1 MCSHIFLFPHHNT
14 LPWHMLACIRV
25 EGQLEKRRIC
35 HHAECWPTVMWVN
48 IETVTLVMGILWLH
62 FQTDLSVIFQVFLHK
77 KQFPSDKTAD
87 IALKAEKKLT
97 LVPIIFVLVRIWGTI
112 RFILYSYAD
121 IGVHNLWWDRG
132 LLYLQVGFL
141 VENLTYCKSSINS
154 PPLSQNF
161 ISPPL

>member
-1 MCSHIFLFPHHNT
+1 
-14 LPWHMLACIRV
+14 MLNV
-25 EGQLEKRRIC
+25 GLQLCGLILKQ
-35 HHAECWPTVMWVN
+35 
-48 IETVTLVMGILWLH
+48 TLVMGILWLH

-141 VENLTYCKSSINS
+141 SRKSNI
-154 PPLSQNF
+154 L
-161 ISPPL
+161 